1 MGNCFYLEFLELE
14 FLIRIWL
21 EFSRKRQEHE
31 MKISRLIR
39 FLKFSE
45 ITFNLQYLT

>member
-45 ITFNLQYLT
+45 IPLNLQYLT